1 MNEFPKK
8 KKQGMKEF
16 SIKIKGMNEYYK
28 KYKR

>member
-1 MNEFPKK
+1 MNFIKK
-8 KKQGMKEF
+8 IQGMKEF